1 MNAELIKLAYR
12 GIISYMAGR
21 EYKSL
26 ITEVQAETEDKLV
39 KCRYKINGKWVHAYI
54 DFSTRAITKTDGT
67 VLRKVC

>member
-26 ITEVQAETEDKLV
+26 ITEVSKTEDRLV
-39 KCRYKINGKWVHAYI
+39 RCRYKIKGQWVHAYI
-54 DFSTRAITKTDGT
+54 DFSTGAITKTDGT
-67 VLRKVC
+67 VLRKVAC